1 MNFQRL
7 IPVLLTFASA
17 LPVHAQAQPQ
27 QEVASMLQGASMSLE
42 NYRKLAREINCDDAT
57 DQRSR
62 DSCNEIVQMLAS
74 DVNES

>member
-42 NYRKLAREINCDDAT
+42 NYRKPREINCDDAT